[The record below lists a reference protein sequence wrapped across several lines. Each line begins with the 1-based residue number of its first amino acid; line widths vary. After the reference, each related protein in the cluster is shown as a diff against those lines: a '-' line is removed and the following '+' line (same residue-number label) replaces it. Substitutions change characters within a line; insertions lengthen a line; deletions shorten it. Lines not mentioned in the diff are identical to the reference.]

1 MFLFDKDITNWD
13 KWGKAFQDTDA
24 FSRLLKHIFK
34 TEGLPLLQI
43 ESSTPGT
50 NAVFDCGNYFTKIY
64 APKETGISGEEAE
77 EEFLA
82 LKRAAAQKVP
92 CPKIVGRGQV
102 HDKYLFRYIILE
114 KIDGTPAADYLP
126 GCPADKRLEFVQ
138 SLNDILSGINT
149 IAPNTS
155 KSLKERVYSNERWGI
170 FSEHVKDQVHS
181 FVAGIN
187 ITDFVYVH
195 GDLTDD
201 NVIINEKGLNIIDFG
216 DAQSAPVYYEYPP
229 IIFELFRHDK
239 ELTRLFA
246 ESRKDFQSNLF
257 RATLLHDFGGYFVR
271 DICIKKLGIQPEEL
285 ADINI
290 IKDYI
295 KSLFVN

>member
-1 MFLFDKDITNWD
+1 MYLFNKDITTWE

-24 FSRLLKHIFK
+24 FSQLLKHIFK

-43 ESSTPGT
+43 VRSTPGT

-64 APKETGISGEEAE
+64 APQETGISGNEADS
-77 EEFLA
+77 EFLA

-92 CPKIVGRGQV
+92 CPKIIGRGQV

-114 KIDGTPAADYLP
+114 KIIGTPAAAYLS
-126 GCPADKRLEFVQ
+126 GCSADEKSGFVQ
-138 SLNDILSGINT
+138 SLNDILSKINT
-149 IAPNTS
+149 LAPNAS
-155 KSLKERVYSNERWGI
+155 KKLKERVYSNGRWDI
-170 FSEHVKDQVHS
+170 FSSHVKEQVHS
-181 FVAGIN
+181 FVSGIN
-187 ITDFVYVH
+187 ISDFVYVH

-216 DAQSAPVYYEYPP
+216 DAQPAPMYYEYPP
-229 IIFELFRHDK
+229 IIFELFGHDK

-257 RATLLHDFGGYFVR
+257 RATLLHDFGGLFVR
-271 DICIKKLGIQPEEL
+271 DICVSKLGIQPEKL
-285 ADINI
+285 SDITVI
-290 IKDYI
+290 QDYI